1 MSFPNI
7 QQTHSIPEHLYDRTV
22 EQKSK
27 LNYIHSSI
35 YKYIPSTLY
44 VNYSRIKQN
53 KSFKKAK
60 IT

>member
-22 EQKSK
+22 EHNWSKSK

-44 VNYSRIKQN
+44 VYYSRIKQ
-53 KSFKKAK
+53 
-60 IT
+60 